1 MKKIIIIA
9 VVPANV
15 FLACKKDRTCECS
28 VTKMGTSTTM
38 AALTF
43 SIPIIGSV
51 PIIDTS
57 FVTTVSD
64 VFTFERT
71 LTNAS
76 KKQAKNN
83 CLDYKEPYKEI
94 NTNSAPPLSLVTTET
109 GTRTYDCTLK

>member
-1 MKKIIIIA
+1 MKKVIIIA
-9 VVPANV
+9 VVFANT

-28 VTKMGTSTTM
+28 VKKTGTSNTT

-43 SIPIIGSV
+43 SIAIIGNV

-64 VFTFERT
+64 VFNYERT
-71 LTNAS
+71 LTDVS

-83 CLDYKEPYKEI
+83 CIGYSEPYKETT
-94 NTNSAPPLSLVTTET
+94 TNSAPPLSLITTET
-109 GTRTYDCTLK
+109 GTRTYDCSLK